1 MEVAPPNLFARNH
14 PPSSA
19 PPGRFTALMSGH
31 PHSSSSQLNS
41 YSQPSSLR
49 SSDSTQATSS
59 STLFNP
65 PPPLPTSTPSAVTL
79 PFGQNDSVLNRRGD
93 KEASLFQIC
102 VNLRQRLSA
111 FPGFE
116 DKLQEEEEDAGD
128 DADPVTILWRFLRRG
143 YPLMELYNALG
154 PRTMLEVD
162 PNKVQEKKRGQAA
175 TYKFMQACKEHLG
188 INETFMVTDLYGD
201 DTTGFVKVCYPQ
213 FRSYHL
219 NWRLAF
225 IFIKI

>member
-1 MEVAPPNLFARNH
+1 
-14 PPSSA
+14 
-19 PPGRFTALMSGH
+19 
-31 PHSSSSQLNS
+31 
-41 YSQPSSLR
+41 
-49 SSDSTQATSS
+49 
-59 STLFNP
+59 
-65 PPPLPTSTPSAVTL
+65 
-79 PFGQNDSVLNRRGD
+79 
-93 KEASLFQIC
+93 
-102 VNLRQRLSA
+102 
-111 FPGFE
+111 
-116 DKLQEEEEDAGD
+116 
-128 DADPVTILWRFLRRG
+128 
-143 YPLMELYNALG
+143 MELYNALG

>member
-19 PPGRFTALMSGH
+19 PPGRFTALMSGN
-31 PHSSSSQLNS
+31 PHSSSSHLNS
-41 YSQPSSLR
+41 YSQASSLR

-65 PPPLPTSTPSAVTL
+65 PPLPTSTPSAVTA

-188 INETFMVTDLYGD
+188 
-201 DTTGFVKVCYPQ
+201 
-213 FRSYHL
+213 
-219 NWRLAF
+219 
-225 IFIKI
+225 